1 MRPTMPAR
9 STLFLAVSAG
19 FVALGVGIN
28 DGFAPSLRTVL
39 ALAVI
44 AVGLF
49 GVATA
54 VGDRPL
60 ESLRL
65 AAGRFWTAA
74 FVAFLPYGLATS
86 PNSEEAAALGDA
98 FAGPLASAALE
109 AVAGAG
115 VLCAVVVTVLY
126 GFANYGIYP
135 GRPTP
140 EERVLERQENE

>member
-39 ALAVI
+39 ALAVT

-54 VGDRPL
+54 IGDRPL

-65 AAGRFWTAA
+65 ATGRLWTVA
-74 FVAFLPYGLATS
+74 FVAFLPYGVTTS

-98 FAGPLASAALE
+98 LSGPLASATLE

-115 VLCAVVVTVLY
+115 ILCAVVVTVLY
-126 GFANYGIYP
+126 AFASYGIYP

-140 EERVLERQENE
+140 EERVLEERQNE